1 MEQKLRILL
10 IGAHPDDCE
19 GCAGGYAALMTQQGH
34 HVGMM
39 SMTDGSLGHFK
50 YPPSELVAIRK
61 AEARKAAE
69 LIGAESIILPI
80 QDGHLENNLY
90 TRKML
95 IRSIRAFNPDLI
107 ITHRPNDYHADHRN
121 TSLLV
126 QDASYL
132 LRLPG
137 FCPEAQPLEKT
148 PYILFF
154 HDNFEK
160 PPFDPCVV
168 ISIDEV
174 YDTKVRMKACHA
186 SQYFEWLPWLDGNL
200 DMVPDDEQGRLTYV
214 RSPLLDGNELAN
226 KAIKQS
232 RGEKGQYRITQQY
245 QELLYSRYGNQA
257 KHVVFS
263 EAFEASE
270 YGNTVD
276 EAAIEKLFGCL

>member
-1 MEQKLRILL
+1 MKQKLRILL

-19 GCAGGYAALMTQQGH
+19 GCAGGYAALMAHKGH
-34 HVGMM
+34 HVGML
-39 SMTDGSLGHFK
+39 SVTDGSLGHFK
-50 YPPSELVAIRK
+50 HSPSELVSIRK
-61 AEARKAAE
+61 SEAQLAAD

-95 IRSIRAFNPDLI
+95 IRYIRAFNPDLI
-107 ITHRPNDYHADHRN
+107 ITHRPHDYHVDHRN
-121 TSLLV
+121 TSTLV

-137 FCPEAQPLEKT
+137 FCPEARPLEKT

-154 HDNFEK
+154 YDNFEK

-174 YDTKVRMKACHA
+174 YDTKIHMKACHA

-200 DMVPDDEQGRLTYV
+200 AMVPDDEQGRLVYL
-214 RSPLLDGNELAN
+214 RSPLLEGGELAN
-226 KAIKQS
+226 KAIKPT
-232 RGEKGQYRITQQY
+232 RGEKGQHSITQKY
-245 QELLYSRYGNQA
+245 RALLRSRYGDKA
-257 KHVVFS
+257 DSVVFS

-270 YGNTVD
+270 YGAAVD
-276 EAAIEKLFGCL
+276 EDAIAKLFYCL